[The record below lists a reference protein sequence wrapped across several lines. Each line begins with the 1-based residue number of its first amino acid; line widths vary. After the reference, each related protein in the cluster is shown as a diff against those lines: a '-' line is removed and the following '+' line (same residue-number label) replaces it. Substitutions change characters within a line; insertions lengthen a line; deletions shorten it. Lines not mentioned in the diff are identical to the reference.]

1 MNTGRQLQ
9 LYECLI
15 KLANENTDESFVSF
29 VDKSKYIALKC
40 IHYLK
45 PFGFKLSIEKFQN
58 YDKLKILKQVWSS
71 HATNPKALNVMT
83 YICMGYDLYEQ
94 IIWNGVLRQMV
105 ALHMHDELKEIIDKI
120 SIQSTLV
127 HSDGLMAAYEYLI
140 RLPFQNVTKI
150 RSNDQDRLMCESLFM
165 LQSCPVK
172 HKMNLMDLAK
182 TCVSLKQPHVAG
194 LLIALVEEEF
204 REDIFNVSFQFSSMF
219 RSPRT
224 KNIWLFLNIS
234 DGETIPEQ
242 RAEKGNQ
249 QFGGIRSLSI
259 RHQTSSQAVEPIKC
273 FCTT

>member
-9 LYECLI
+9 LYDCLI
-15 KLANENTDESFVSF
+15 KLANENTDESFLSF

-83 YICMGYDLYEQ
+83 YICMGYDLYES

-127 HSDGLMAAYEYLI
+127 HSDGLLAAYEYLI

-150 RSNDQDRLMCESLFM
+150 RSNDQDRFMCESLFM

-204 REDIFNVSFQFSSMF
+204 REDIFNVSFHRCLSSLDK
-219 RSPRT
+219 RSPR
-224 KNIWLFLNIS
+224 NVYNWIFLNIYF
-234 DGETIPEQ
+234 
-242 RAEKGNQ
+242 RW
-249 QFGGIRSLSI
+249 
-259 RHQTSSQAVEPIKC
+259 
-273 FCTT
+273 